1 MSQYLSWLTVSRWS
15 IGSYGT
21 LLDINNLVPELIVFP
36 DDTVLESA
44 FKANPVY
51 DPSWGNL
58 LVNWQVLLL
67 QGFFCLA
74 IVFLLKKRQ
83 DIL

>member
-1 MSQYLSWLTVSRWS
+1 MN
-15 IGSYGT
+15 
-21 LLDINNLVPELIVFP
+21 INGLVPEPTVFP
-36 DDTVLESA
+36 DGTVLESA

-67 QGFFCLA
+67 QGFFHLA